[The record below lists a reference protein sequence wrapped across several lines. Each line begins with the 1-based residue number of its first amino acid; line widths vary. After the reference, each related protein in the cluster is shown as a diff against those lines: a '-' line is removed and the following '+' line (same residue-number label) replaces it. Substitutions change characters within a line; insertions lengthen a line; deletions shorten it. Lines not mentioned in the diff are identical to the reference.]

1 MPVLFPDRI
10 QHNNPNYPVV
20 YSSDV
25 KGGLQQ
31 VSTFSNAALSAAFSQ
46 QTSKFQTG
54 SLLITLDA
62 NVVYFLSG
70 NTSAGNDPLV
80 TTSWIQLAQG
90 TGGTGATG
98 ATGAAGVTGA
108 TGAAG
113 LTGATGATGAAGVT
127 GSTGAV
133 GVTGATGSPGATG
146 TAGVTGATGAT
157 GPAGAT
163 GIIGGIYGPTGLL
176 AEGATGI
183 QFLGTGISASV
194 QGSFVSIEV
203 LCCTGAAIGILS
215 QGSDVVGG
223 TAPVQNL
230 YSINFVD
237 GSEDQPYYIQATT
250 DPIGNVTVSV
260 RTPGLQKS
268 VVNIPYEITVTEL
281 AGTQSAL
288 LTRSLSGEQD
298 KFVPSL
304 VQVNYTYTNGSAVQG
319 SDYTLIPGSVQF
331 TPSINSASVIYAI
344 IDNIIIGPNPSKDFY
359 IDYTIDPSSVG
370 SAIFGWID
378 GQLNPATGATGST
391 HVIITDNDQ
400 PSASVFNFVP
410 SSISQYEPKNGY
422 AGTTGPFYQIPV
434 SFTISSSGQL
444 NPDTGQVNINLL
456 IGQSTGV
463 RGIDYDIYRNGILDS
478 SNTTWTLNFSGT
490 IATDPIFISPLRN
503 PTQFDTDSYVKFSL
517 SGATASNSV
526 YPYVSFTA
534 NVGGANQFTYNIREA
549 DITTSSSFRFASP
562 NTVSVSEGTTGSVS
576 VTRTITTNN
585 NYPIGDTNVNYW
597 QPAQNNPQVTLYIG
611 ANSTAVKTTDY
622 NTSFVV
628 KNSSGTTTQTLNYS
642 TLNQNVLQ
650 FNVNGTTPLNSS
662 QLTASNTETLTISVG
677 TVNQGGVQPTRFI
690 SLGISGPTAWVDN
703 TNYGTLGSPTTATIT
718 ITDNNSW
725 ATSTFTVTASTNTIN
740 QPRSNEPVGSVTF
753 TVARTNAPLNGTIPN
768 QVTVPYVIEGTGSN
782 QAVEGTHYTIG
793 GGYTTTGNLTFN
805 ITDTSFTIPIS
816 ILQDPGTPT
825 NATQE
830 VNRQFRIRLLAS
842 PVSSPVGYAALG
854 NPSSQ
859 TVTIVDVYDVPTWN
873 KLFYYFHAG
882 SNPGFPQ
889 SSSQL
894 NAANAIYI
902 LPTGGSPNTAP
913 TGTYTTASLSE
924 AMSLWIDTVASGNAA
939 VRGFLS
945 TLGTF
950 QIPGTIPQAG
960 AAGVTWVYP
969 TSVSNSS
976 QLYYLAVPDNS
987 PALPL
992 YYEQDLTTGYYLKQI
1007 GSAQT
1012 NAETPRKSFTYNG
1025 NNYWLYKMPANASSI
1040 TLTYGFNN
1048 P

>member
-31 VSTFSNAALSAAFSQ
+31 VSTFSNAALNAAFSQ

-54 SLLITLDA
+54 SLLVTLDT
-62 NVVYFLSG
+62 NVVYFLGG
-70 NTSAGNDPLV
+70 NTSVGNDPLL
-80 TTSWIQLAQG
+80 TASWIQLAQG

-98 ATGAAGVTGA
+98 ATGATGTPGPTGA
-108 TGAAG
+108 TGQAG
-113 LTGATGATGAAGVT
+113 STGPTGAA
-127 GSTGAV
+127 
-133 GVTGATGSPGATG
+133 
-146 TAGVTGATGAT
+146 GAT

-215 QGSDVVGG
+215 QGVDIVGG
-223 TAPVQNL
+223 TASVQNL

-237 GSEDQPYYIQATT
+237 GSEDQSNYIQATT
-250 DPIGNVTVSV
+250 DPLGNVTVSV
-260 RTPGLQKS
+260 KTPGLQKS

-344 IDNIIIGPNPSKDFY
+344 IDNIIIGPNSSKDFY

-410 SSISQYEPKNGY
+410 SSISQYEPKNGS
-422 AGTTGPFYQIPV
+422 AGATGPLYQIPV
-434 SFTISSSGQL
+434 SFSISSSGQL
-444 NPDTGQVNINLL
+444 NPDTGQVDINLL
-456 IGQSTGV
+456 IGSSTGV
-463 RGIDYDIYRNGILDS
+463 RGTDYVIYRNGVIDT

-490 IATDPIFISPLRN
+490 VATDPIFISPLRN

-534 NVGGANQFTYNIREA
+534 NVGGASQFTYNIKEA
-549 DITTSSSFRFASP
+549 DITTSSIFKFASP

-585 NYPIGDTNVNYW
+585 GYPVGDTNVNYW
-597 QPAQNNPQVTLYIG
+597 QPAQYNPQVTLYISG
-611 ANSTAVKTTDY
+611 TSTAVKTTDY

-628 KNSSGTTTQTLNYS
+628 KNSSGTVTQTLDYS

-650 FNVNGTTPLNSS
+650 FNVQGTTPLNSA

-677 TVNQGGVQPTRFI
+677 TVNQGGVQPTRFVG
-690 SLGISGPTAWVDN
+690 LGISGPTAWVDN
-703 TNYGTLGSPTTATIT
+703 TNYGSLGTPNTATIT

-725 ATSTFTVTASTNTIN
+725 ATSTFTVTTSTNSIN
-740 QPRSNEPVGSVTF
+740 QPRSNEPAGSVTF
-753 TVARTNAPLNGTIPN
+753 TISRTNAPLNGTVPN

-782 QAVEGTHYTIG
+782 PATEGTHYTIG

-805 ITDTSFTIPIS
+805 STDTSFTIPIS

-842 PVSSPVGYAALG
+842 PVSSPPGYAVLG

-882 SNPGFPQ
+882 YNPGFPQ
-889 SSSQL
+889 SITPL
-894 NAANAIYI
+894 TTANASYI
-902 LPTGGSPNTAP
+902 LPTGGAANTTP

-924 AMSLWIDTVASGNAA
+924 AMSLWIDTIASGNAA
-939 VRGFLS
+939 VRGFIYPLN
-945 TLGTF
+945 TF

-960 AAGVTWVYP
+960 QANVQWTYPVT
-969 TSVSNSS
+969 TSN
-976 QLYYLAVPDNS
+976 QNYYLAVPDNS

-992 YYEQDLTTGYYLKQI
+992 YYEQDLTTGNHLKYSGQNV
-1007 GSAQT
+1007 
-1012 NAETPRKSFTYNG
+1012 NANSTRKAFVYNG
-1025 NNYWLYKMPANASSI
+1025 NNYWLYYMNANPQTVS
-1040 TLTYGFNN
+1040 LTYGFSGI
-1048 P
+1048 

>member
-31 VSTFSNAALSAAFSQ
+31 VSTFTNVALSAAFSQ

-54 SLLITLDA
+54 SLLVTLDT
-62 NVVYFLSG
+62 NVVYFLGG
-70 NTSAGNDPLV
+70 NTSAGNDPLL
-80 TTSWIQLAQG
+80 TSSWIQIAQG

-98 ATGAAGVTGA
+98 ATGNPGP
-108 TGAAG
+108 
-113 LTGATGATGAAGVT
+113 TGATGATGNPGA
-127 GSTGAV
+127 TGATGETGPAGATGATGNP
-133 GVTGATGSPGATG
+133 GVTGATGE
-146 TAGVTGATGAT
+146 T

-215 QGSDVVGG
+215 QGVDVVGG
-223 TAPVQNL
+223 TAAVQNL

-237 GSEDQPYYIQATT
+237 GTEDQPYYIQATT
-250 DPIGNVTVSV
+250 DIIGNVTVSV

-281 AGTQSAL
+281 AGTQAATLS
-288 LTRSLSGEQD
+288 RSLSGEQD

-304 VQVNYTYTNGSAVQG
+304 VQVNYTYTNGSAVEG
-319 SDYTLIPGSVQF
+319 SDYNLTPGFVQF
-331 TPSINSASVIYAI
+331 TPSINSASVIYQI
-344 IDNIIIGPNPSKDFY
+344 IDNIIIGPNPYKDFY
-359 IDYTIDPSSVG
+359 IDYTIDPSSTG

-378 GQLNPATGATGST
+378 GNLNPATGATGST

-400 PSASVFNFVP
+400 PAASVFNFVP
-410 SSISQYEPKNGY
+410 SSTQQYEPKNGS

-434 SFTISSSGQL
+434 SFTISAAGQL
-444 NPDTGQVNINLL
+444 NPDTGEVDINLL
-456 IGQSTGV
+456 TGQSTGV
-463 RGIDYDIYRNGILDS
+463 RGVDYDIYRNGVLDS

-490 IATDPIFISPLRN
+490 NPTNPIYITPLRN
-503 PTQFDTDSYVKFSL
+503 PTQFDTNSYVKFSL
-517 SGATASNSV
+517 TGATASNST
-526 YPYVSFTA
+526 YPYVSFSA
-534 NVGGANQFTYNIREA
+534 NVGGSNQFTYNIKEA

-576 VTRTITTNN
+576 VARTITTNN
-585 NYPIGDTNVNYW
+585 GYPTSDTNVNYW
-597 QPAQNNPQVTLYIG
+597 QPAQYNPQVTLYIG
-611 ANSTAVKTTDY
+611 GNSTAVKTTDY
-622 NTSFVV
+622 NTSFIV
-628 KNSSGTTTQTLNYS
+628 KNSSGTTTQTLDYS

-650 FNVNGTTPLNSS
+650 FNVAGNTPLNSA
-662 QLTASNTETLTISVG
+662 QLIAASTETLTINVG
-677 TVNQGGVQPTRFI
+677 TVNQGDVQPARFI

-703 TNYGTLGSPTTATIT
+703 TNYGTLGTPITATIT

-725 ATSTFTVTASTNTIN
+725 ATSTFTVTASTNSIN
-740 QPRSNEPVGSVTF
+740 QPRNGQPVGSVTF
-753 TVARTNAPLNGTIPN
+753 TITRSNAPLNGTIPN
-768 QVTVPYVIEGTGSN
+768 QVTVPYVIEGTGTN
-782 QAVEGTHYTIG
+782 QAVEGTHYTID
-793 GGYTTTGNLTFN
+793 GGYTTTGNLIFN
-805 ITDTSFTIPIS
+805 DTDTSFTIPIS

-842 PVSSPVGYAALG
+842 PVSSPVGYAQLG
-854 NPSSQ
+854 SPNSQ

-882 SNPGFPQ
+882 SNPGFPNSGQ
-889 SSSQL
+889 QL
-894 NAANAIYI
+894 TAANAIYT
-902 LPTGGSPNTAP
+902 LPTGGAPNTAP
-913 TGTYTTASLSE
+913 TGIYTTTSLSE
-924 AMSLWIDTVASGNAA
+924 AMTLWIDTVASGNAT

-945 TLGTF
+945 PLGSF

-960 AAGVTWVYP
+960 AANVSWVYP
-969 TSVSNSS
+969 VSVSSSS

-992 YYEQDLTTGYYLKQI
+992 YYEQDLTSGYYLKQV
-1007 GSAQT
+1007 GSGQT
-1012 NAETPRKSFTYNG
+1012 NAETPRKAFTYNG
-1025 NNYWLYKMPANASSI
+1025 NNYWLYKMPANPSSI
-1040 TLTYGFNN
+1040 SLTYGFNN